1 MLRLIRVSFLI
12 NIMEKRNVA
21 LMVLLPLFL
30 TLLLGAALESVF
42 DSENDTVML
51 GSTWLYYIEDSEGG
65 DRLRDFLDEYGHQF
79 NMDLTWEEDKYEALD
94 VVAERQ
100 ADAYLVYADG
110 TITIYQNEHANQAT
124 RWLKVVFDS
133 YLMRVAIIDDI
144 VENTTDMS
152 LLQFIQDTAMSVG
165 EHVSLM
171 QIDTIS
177 RPDAIGYYAIAM
189 ITLTSSYSMVALI
202 LALNAEKRRATAK
215 RYLTAGKSL
224 FSFVFSK
231 SISMNLVFLTQL
243 VVIMLFNTFIYGVYF
258 GAPRTWLTV
267 LAVTMVFAF
276 AITQLASMLCLL
288 FKNLTALVVAI
299 NTAVLPIMLFFGGA
313 YLGYHRL
320 IDVGLGDFIIYSP
333 VYHLNKGIFDAIY
346 LDSTEYIM
354 QFTLIVAVV
363 AVFLIACN
371 FILSKWRGNSWMQ

>member
-1 MLRLIRVSFLI
+1 
-12 NIMEKRNVA
+12 MEKRNVA

-51 GSTWLYYIEDSEGG
+51 SSTWLYYIEDSDGG

-79 NMDLTWEEDKYEALD
+79 NMDLTWEEDKDEALD

-110 TITIYQNEHANQAT
+110 TITIYQNEHANQPT

-144 VENTTDMS
+144 LENTTDMS
-152 LLQFIQDTAMSVG
+152 LLQFIHDTAMSVG

-202 LALNAEKRRATAK
+202 LAINAEKRRATAK

-276 AITQLASMLCLL
+276 AVTQFASMLCLL

-299 NTAVLPIMLFFGGA
+299 NTAFLPIILFLGGA

>member
-1 MLRLIRVSFLI
+1 
-12 NIMEKRNVA
+12 MEKRNVA